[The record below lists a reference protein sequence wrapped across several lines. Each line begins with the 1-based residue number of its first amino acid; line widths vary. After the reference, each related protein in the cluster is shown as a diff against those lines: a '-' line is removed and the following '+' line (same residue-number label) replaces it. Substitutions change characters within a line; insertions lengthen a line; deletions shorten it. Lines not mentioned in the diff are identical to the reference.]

1 VEQTGVIGYGIA
13 ALAFTVL
20 GVLLAIAWE
29 GRARGFSLILASA
42 LTAIWMVCLASF
54 SWSETAPM
62 GLVFFGE
69 TLTTGAWIAVLASLS
84 ETAGFPRRMA
94 WFALLAWCLTLVA
107 GIAGIGTGAT
117 WAGGL
122 VMTGGIGLAL
132 LGLVLLEQMFRNSN
146 AGGRWALRYLYF
158 GIGGLFIYD
167 VFMYSQGLL
176 LGGIS
181 EPVWQARGFIM
192 ALTVPFIA
200 IAARRNP
207 SWSLKV
213 FVSRDVA
220 FYAASVAAVGGYLLL
235 MAFGGYV
242 VQLIGG
248 SWGAIA
254 QIVFFAAALG
264 LLTMLVASAALRRRM
279 RVFLVKHF
287 YRHKYDYREEW
298 LRFIDTL
305 SGAQSGESP
314 QVAAVRAIAQIVG
327 SPRAA
332 LLMRDDVPGQ
342 WRMEAGWPGDE
353 VMPAGAGM
361 LSADPALDEFLERR
375 QWVIDVPE
383 WQSDPEL
390 YEGLARPEWLSQGPR
405 WRLAVPVLLGKRL
418 IGLLILAEPPHGFQL
433 TFEDRDLLK
442 TAARHIATHLVQHDA
457 EVRLAEQRQFA
468 AFSKLAS
475 FMMHDLKNATAQLEL
490 VVANAARHRH
500 NPEFID
506 DAITTVAGAVRRITQ
521 LIAQLQHEGQAAA
534 AERLELRSVVADAVQ
549 RTQARDPHP
558 VLAAD
563 DATLLI
569 EAHRER
575 LSSVVEHLIRNAQE
589 AARPE
594 GHVAVRTTGR
604 DGSAVVEIT
613 DDGPGMTPEFVRE
626 RLFKPFDSTKGSKG
640 MGIGAYQAR
649 EYVRSLGGWLEVDS
663 RPGSGT
669 TVRVVVPVAG
679 HA

>member
-1 VEQTGVIGYGIA
+1 VERVGVIGYGIA
-13 ALAFTVL
+13 ALAFAVL
-20 GVLLAIAWE
+20 VVLLAIAWK
-29 GRARGFSLILASA
+29 GRSRGFGLILAAA
-42 LTAIWMVCLASF
+42 LTALWTASLAVF
-54 SWSETAPM
+54 SWSESAPT
-62 GLVFFGE
+62 GLLFIGE
-69 TLTTGAWIAVLASLS
+69 TLTTGAWLAVLASLS
-84 ETAGFPRRMA
+84 GTAGFPRRMA
-94 WFALLAWCLTLVA
+94 RFALLVWAGTL
-107 GIAGIGTGAT
+107 IAGTAAIWTNAPS
-117 WAGGL
+117 AGGI
-122 VMTGGIGLAL
+122 VMMGGIGLAL
-132 LGLVLLEQMFRNSN
+132 VGLVLLEQMFRNSN
-146 AGGRWALRYLYF
+146 AGGRWVLRYLYF
-158 GIGGLFIYD
+158 GIGGLFFYD

-176 LGGIS
+176 VGGIS
-181 EPVWQARGFIM
+181 TNVWQARGFIM

-200 IAARRNP
+200 IAAQRNP
-207 SWSLKV
+207 SWSLQV

-220 FYAASVAAVGGYLLL
+220 FYATSIAAVGAYLLL

-242 VQLIGG
+242 VQLLGG

-254 QIVFFAAALG
+254 QIVFFAAALA
-264 LLTMLVASAALRRRM
+264 LLAMLVASAALRRRV

-314 QVAAVRAIAQIVG
+314 QVAAVRAIAQIIG

-332 LLMRDDVPGQ
+332 LLMRSDAPGR
-342 WRMEAGWPGDE
+342 WRMEAAWPGGE
-353 VMPAGAGM
+353 VLPVTSGP
-361 LSADPALDEFLERR
+361 LNADPALDDFLERR

-383 WQSDPEL
+383 WQTDPEL
-390 YEGLARPEWLSQGPR
+390 YEGLARPDWLAQAR

-418 IGLLILAEPPHGFQL
+418 IGLLMLAEPPDGFQL

-457 EVRLAEQRQFA
+457 EVRLAEERQFA

-490 VVANAARHRH
+490 VVANAEKHRH
-500 NPEFID
+500 NPAFID
-506 DAITTVAGAVRRITQ
+506 DAIETVAGAVRRITQ

-534 AERLELRSVVADAVQ
+534 AERVELRSIVADAVA
-549 RTQARDPHP
+549 RTQVRAPHP
-558 VLAAD
+558 VLAA
-563 DATLLI
+563 AEAALLV

-575 LSSVVEHLIRNAQE
+575 LSNVVEHLIRNAQE

-594 GHVAVRTTGR
+594 GHVAVRTEGR
-604 DGSAVVEIT
+604 DGSAIVEIT

-663 RPGSGT
+663 RPGNGT
-669 TVRVVVPVAG
+669 TIRVIVPVAG
-679 HA
+679 NA

>member
-1 VEQTGVIGYGIA
+1 VEHTGVIGYGIA

-29 GRARGFSLILASA
+29 GRARGFSLILAA
-42 LTAIWMVCLASF
+42 TLTALWMTCLAVF
-54 SWSETAPM
+54 SWSESAATE
-62 GLVFFGE
+62 LLFLGE
-69 TLTTGAWIAVLASLS
+69 TLTTGAWLAVLASLTES
-84 ETAGFPRRMA
+84 AGFPRRFA
-94 WFALLAWCLTLVA
+94 GFALLAWSLLLVA
-107 GIAGIGTGAT
+107 GTSGIWTGAS

-122 VMTGGIGLAL
+122 VMTGGIGLAVV
-132 LGLVLLEQMFRNSN
+132 GLVLLEQMFRNAN
-146 AGGRWALRYLYF
+146 ASGRWALRYLYF
-158 GIGGLFIYD
+158 GIGGLFAYD

-181 EPVWQARGFIM
+181 EPVWQARGFVM

-200 IAARRNP
+200 IAAQRNP
-207 SWSLKV
+207 TWSLKV

-220 FYAASVAAVGGYLLL
+220 FYATSVAAVGIYLLL

-254 QIVFFAAALG
+254 QIVFFAAAIG
-264 LLTMLVASAALRRRM
+264 LLAMLIASAALRRRM

-305 SGAQSGESP
+305 SGAARDESP
-314 QVAAVRAIAQIVG
+314 QVAAVRAIAQIIG

-332 LLMRDDVPGQ
+332 LLMRSDAPGV
-342 WRMEAGWPGDE
+342 WRMEAAWPGGE
-353 VMPAGAGM
+353 LLPVTETA
-361 LSADPALDEFLERR
+361 LHADPALDDFLERR

-383 WQSDPEL
+383 WQADPEL
-390 YEGLARPEWLSQGPR
+390 YEGLARPDWLAQGPR

-418 IGLLILAEPPHGFQL
+418 IGLLVLAEPPDGFQL

-442 TAARHIATHLVQHDA
+442 TAGRHIATHLVQHEA
-457 EVRLAEQRQFA
+457 EVRLAEERQFA

-490 VVANAARHRH
+490 VVANAGRHRH

-506 DAITTVAGAVRRITQ
+506 DAIDTVASAVRRITQ
-521 LIAQLQHEGQAAA
+521 LVAQLQHEGQAAS
-534 AERLELRSVVADAVQ
+534 AERLELRSIVADAVQ
-549 RTQARDPHP
+549 RTQVRDPHP
-558 VLAAD
+558 MLAAD
-563 DATLLI
+563 DATLLV

-575 LSSVVEHLIRNAQE
+575 LSTVVEHLIRNAQE

-594 GHVAVRTTGR
+594 GHVSVRTEGR

-679 HA
+679 NA